1 MARLGSVFK
10 HEIKRIGSDN
20 LFIVL
25 ALYPILLIL
34 LGRYFVPFITNS
46 LLPGFD
52 LTDHY
57 PTIMAFLILINPYM
71 YGAMAAFMVL
81 DDREDRSIQ
90 AVQVTPL
97 TLSSYLNI
105 RTTLIVLISIIS
117 GVLIT
122 LLVDLFPITLGQSII
137 INTLLALAAPFNMV
151 LINNIAKNK
160 VEGFAVVKGTGIML
174 MLPLV
179 AFYIPQKYSLLA
191 GIVPGYWPAMAI
203 GRLADPS
210 FGIMPYWAYSLIGF
224 AYILVLIRLMY
235 KRFNKK
241 IVS

>member
-1 MARLGSVFK
+1 
-10 HEIKRIGSDN
+10 
-20 LFIVL
+20 
-25 ALYPILLIL
+25 
-34 LGRYFVPFITNS
+34 
-46 LLPGFD
+46 
-52 LTDHY
+52 
-57 PTIMAFLILINPYM
+57 
-71 YGAMAAFMVL
+71 
-81 DDREDRSIQ
+81 
-90 AVQVTPL
+90 
-97 TLSSYLNI
+97 
-105 RTTLIVLISIIS
+105 
-117 GVLIT
+117 
-122 LLVDLFPITLGQSII
+122 
-137 INTLLALAAPFNMV
+137 MV

-160 VEGFAVVKGTGIML
+160 VEGFAVVKGSGIML